1 MKYWGDEVG
10 TNTPSQK
17 KKKKKKVG
25 TNTEKKK
32 KNHSLIVLSTYL
44 TLTFTH
50 KFIIPSIRK

>member
-17 KKKKKKVG
+17 KKKKVG
-25 TNTEKKK
+25 TNTEKK

-50 KFIIPSIRK
+50 KFIMPSIRK

>member
-10 TNTPSQK
+10 TNTLSQK
-17 KKKKKKVG
+17 KKKKKKL
-25 TNTEKKK
+25 ELIQKK

-50 KFIIPSIRK
+50 KFIMPSIRK

>member
-17 KKKKKKVG
+17 KKKKLG
-25 TNTEKKK
+25 LIQKK
-32 KNHSLIVLSTYL
+32 KNHSLILLSTYL

-50 KFIIPSIRK
+50 KFIMPSIRK